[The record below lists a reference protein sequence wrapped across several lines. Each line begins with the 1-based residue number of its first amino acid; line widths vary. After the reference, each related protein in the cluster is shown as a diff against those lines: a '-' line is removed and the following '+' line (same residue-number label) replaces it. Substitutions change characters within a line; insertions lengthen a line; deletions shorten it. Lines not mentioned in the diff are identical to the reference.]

1 MSSQH
6 RFLGRPVGGPLL
18 ALAAAAA
25 LLPIGVTSGPVAAAD
40 ALVLAETHADASDF
54 EWDQGSEVNVDLA
67 DGVSSGGDGV
77 EIEGDVVTI
86 AAGGTYRLSGSL
98 SDGQVVVD
106 AGDEDLVRLVLDGIS
121 IESSTTAPLSATAA
135 DRLVIVLA
143 EGSSNVLG
151 DAEGYDYPSEDT
163 GEPNAALF
171 SDVDMTIGG
180 GGSLSVTG
188 RFNDGIAS
196 KDGLVISGGSI
207 DVTAADDGIRGKDY
221 LVIEDGIITVD
232 AAGDALTSDEEEDAT
247 LGWIRIGGG
256 DLSLTSGKD
265 AIEGF
270 TAVIIDDGTMA
281 IEAGD
286 DAIHSERRVEV
297 HGGSVDISTSV
308 EGLEGTEI
316 VVDGGDVTVVS
327 TDDAVNVAGE
337 SEAAGTMPDPGTM
350 PEPPAAGDP
359 DAPPQGDP
367 GTRPAGDPGV
377 PPQRGPGRGPGGPGG
392 GGAFPG
398 EAAIEGWYLD
408 VSGGTLVLDAGGD
421 GIDSNGSAT
430 ISGGTIVVDGP
441 TVDMNGAID
450 VAGELVVSGGT
461 LVASGSAGMAEAP
474 DTGSSQPSL
483 EIRTDSVVEA
493 GTVVRIQST
502 GSTPVVTY
510 AASKPW
516 ASLVVSTPDLVA
528 GETYEVLLGGSASG
542 EQAGGLY
549 LDPTYGPGTSVGTVT
564 AA

>member
-180 GGSLSVTG
+180 GGSL
-188 RFNDGIAS
+188 
-196 KDGLVISGGSI
+196 
-207 DVTAADDGIRGKDY
+207 

-337 SEAAGTMPDPGTM
+337 SEADATVADTMPDAGTM

-359 DAPPQGDP
+359 GAPPQGDP
-367 GTRPAGDPGV
+367 GTRPDSDPGV